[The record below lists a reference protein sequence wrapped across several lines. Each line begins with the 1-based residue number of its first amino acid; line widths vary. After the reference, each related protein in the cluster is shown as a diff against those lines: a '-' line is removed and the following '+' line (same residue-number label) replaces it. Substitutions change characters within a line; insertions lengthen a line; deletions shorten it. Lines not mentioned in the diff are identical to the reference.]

1 MYGIGVDYRQVVSE
15 SLDNR
20 LSALEELRDA
30 VHYALTVYKDSGKV
44 IKEEHIDLAG
54 DLEKWVDVLDD
65 EIKEVETEIDEEL
78 NSVSASYCD

>member
-1 MYGIGVDYRQVVSE
+1 MVGVDYRQVVSE

-30 VHYALTVYKDSGKV
+30 VHYALTVYKDSGKA
-44 IKEEHIDLAG
+44 IREEHIDLAG
-54 DLEKWVDVLDD
+54 DLEKWVDVLDE
-65 EIKEVETEIDEEL
+65 EIKEVKDEIDGEL